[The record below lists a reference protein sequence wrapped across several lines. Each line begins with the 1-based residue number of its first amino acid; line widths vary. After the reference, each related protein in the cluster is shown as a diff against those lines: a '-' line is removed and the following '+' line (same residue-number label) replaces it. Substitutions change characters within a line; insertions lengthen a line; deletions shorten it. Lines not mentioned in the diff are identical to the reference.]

1 MSGCWNLLAQG
12 QLPDHVPVW
21 LWTGTSSAR
30 KETKVERKQ
39 PLDMLF
45 EKITQLWGRWG
56 GGGRQGWAGLW
67 AAEHSGLNCP
77 KTYIC
82 F

>member
-45 EKITQLWGRWG
+45 EKNHPVVGEVGGWGEAGMGRSL
-56 GGGRQGWAGLW
+56 GGRAQR
-67 AAEHSGLNCP
+67 AELS
-77 KTYIC
+77 
-82 F
+82 